1 MSFEDASQSG
11 GVVVDPITSLTH
23 YLFDMK
29 LSIESYTE
37 PIDTDSKNFV
47 ISKFAN

>member
-1 MSFEDASQSG
+1 MSIEDTSQSG

-29 LSIESYTE
+29 LAIETYTE
-37 PIDTDSKNFV
+37 PIDIDRKELHNVFC
-47 ISKFAN
+47 